1 MPNKDQQEHRSIDI
15 SSLRNCSSN
24 QSVISPPPSQGIQR
38 NGIERERKMKRE
50 REIEREM
57 IIPSF
62 IPHKGLNSYKRV
74 DTQGCKPPRT
84 FTPITHSHL
93 LVSVHMHTHM
103 CACVHIRNYS
113 HSQLHLHI
121 YTYITTHYIS
131 RPHLSHISISRTSHT
146 VTYTQPVSIPFT
158 LPQFL
163 DRTFNT
169 ECSTMLC
176 TLVDCQP
183 NNTIIMPRLVTS
195 TFQQRTSSNGCL
207 LA

>member
-1 MPNKDQQEHRSIDI
+1 MRSGGWC
-15 SSLRNCSSN
+15 LEWLH
-24 QSVISPPPSQGIQR
+24 PPPKGVQR
-38 NGIERERKMKRE
+38 KGERERERKRDDT

-93 LVSVHMHTHM
+93 LVSFHMHTHM

-121 YTYITTHYIS
+121 YTYISTHYIF
-131 RPHLSHISISRTSHT
+131 RPHLSHLSISRTSRT
-146 VTYTQPVSIPFT
+146 VIVISYWSSLSIGYVRKGGT
-158 LPQFL
+158 
-163 DRTFNT
+163 RT
-169 ECSTMLC
+169 
-176 TLVDCQP
+176 
-183 NNTIIMPRLVTS
+183 
-195 TFQQRTSSNGCL
+195 CL
-207 LA
+207 YSQ